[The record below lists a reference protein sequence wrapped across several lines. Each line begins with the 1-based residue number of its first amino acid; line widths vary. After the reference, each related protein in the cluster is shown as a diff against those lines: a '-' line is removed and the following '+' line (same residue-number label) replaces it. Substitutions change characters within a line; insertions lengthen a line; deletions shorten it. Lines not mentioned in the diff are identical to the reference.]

1 MIISLLFRPSVIRG
15 PCIRDNPNVVLVSTP
30 KAFSIAQ
37 ANNPDL
43 LGWQQFSLVVFD
55 EVHHVIKD
63 HPYRKIAQHMRR
75 HSQES
80 SGVRILG
87 LTASISYAGSE
98 FMGKTFQFLTINH
111 SCKIFF

>member
-1 MIISLLFRPSVIRG
+1 M
-15 PCIRDNPNVVLVSTP
+15 VLVSTP

-75 HSQES
+75 HLQES

-87 LTASISYAGSE
+87 LTASISYAVTGR
-98 FMGKTFQFLTINH
+98 
-111 SCKIFF
+111 